1 VGWCNATDRIQNP
14 EAQHTQNRIAH
25 KIPIVLNP
33 PNHKQCSTASSNM
46 PRQNQKPTKS
56 VAFANNVLMSVSLHI
71 SDYNE
76 QEIQACFYNISEISE
91 FKQDVKRTARM
102 IETKQDID
110 DVDVCRRG
118 AEHMTEEATNI
129 RHQKRR
135 AVVFEVLT
143 EQFWAEENPGTP
155 SSERITA
162 KYSKAV
168 RESAASAHVIGLSD
182 EAIVKSNSLVES
194 QKKHLDDESRPN
206 HFATRLF
213 SWKRNGG
220 SIRAH

>member
-1 VGWCNATDRIQNP
+1 
-14 EAQHTQNRIAH
+14 
-25 KIPIVLNP
+25 
-33 PNHKQCSTASSNM
+33 M

-56 VAFANNVLMSVSLHI
+56 VAFANNVLMRLSLHI

-76 QEIQACFYNISEISE
+76 QEIQECFYNISEISE

-102 IETKQDID
+102 IEKKQDID

-118 AEHMTEEATNI
+118 AEHMTEEAANI
-129 RHQKRR
+129 RYQKRR

-155 SSERITA
+155 SSSERIAA
-162 KYSKAV
+162 KYSKVV
-168 RESAASAHVIGLSD
+168 RESTASAHVIGLSD
-182 EAIVKSNSLVES
+182 ERIVKSNSLVES
-194 QKKHLDDESRPN
+194 QKKHLDGESRPKN
-206 HFATRLF
+206 FATQLF
-213 SWKRNGG
+213 RRKRNGDGG